1 MEFLLKS
8 GRNTLFYLYSLLK
21 CHQNYNRDLTCPQ
34 IHKDKE
40 NKKKKKKKKRI
51 ENETTEAKKQ
61 MDWC

>member
-8 GRNTLFYLYSLLK
+8 GLNTLLYLYSLLK
-21 CHQNYNRDLTCPQ
+21 CHQNYNRDLTCPK

-40 NKKKKKKKKRI
+40 NRTEKQKKRI
-51 ENETTEAKKQ
+51 ENETLEAQKQ